1 MDSIKFYLN
10 DYEIEGESFT
20 EVVVTINGEP
30 LLELIR
36 QREQSFA
43 AKDGQASIAGDYA
56 YLSLID
62 FKKLFLDALLPNGRL
77 AASGEQSVVL
87 LGCPCGIW
95 DCWYLSLK
103 AKFEADAIR
112 FSDFTNLRRKDW
124 RYGLEFKFDRMSF
137 VSEISKIASFINSK
151 N

>member
-20 EVVVTINGEP
+20 EVVVAINGEP

-43 AKDGQASIAGDYA
+43 AKEGQASVAGDYA

-62 FKKLFLDALLPNGRL
+62 FEELFLRAAL
-77 AASGEQSVVL
+77 
-87 LGCPCGIW
+87 
-95 DCWYLSLK
+95 
-103 AKFEADAIR
+103 EADLA
-112 FSDFTNLRRKDW
+112 
-124 RYGLEFKFDRMSF
+124 
-137 VSEISKIASFINSK
+137 
-151 N
+151 

>member
-1 MDSIKFYLN
+1 MDSIKFYPN
-10 DYEIEGESFT
+10 DYEMNGESLT

-77 AASGEQSVVL
+77 AASGERSVVL

-95 DCWYLSLK
+95 SCWYLSLK

-124 RYGLEFKFDRMSF
+124 RYGLEFKFDRVSF
-137 VSEISKIASFINSK
+137 VSEILKIASFINSK

>member
-20 EVVVTINGEP
+20 EVVVAINGEP
-30 LLELIR
+30 LLELIKR
-36 QREQSFA
+36 RERSFA

-62 FKKLFLDALLPNGRL
+62 FKKLFLDALLPNGQL
-77 AASGEQSVVL
+77 AASDERSVVL

-95 DCWYLSLK
+95 SCWYLSLK
-103 AKFEADAIR
+103 IKFEADTVKFAE
-112 FSDFTNLRRKDW
+112 FKNPRRKDW
-124 RYGLEFKFDRMSF
+124 RYGLEFKFDRVSF
-137 VSEISKIASFINSK
+137 VSEISKIASFNK
-151 N
+151 L

>member
-1 MDSIKFYLN
+1 MDSIKFYPN
-10 DYEIEGESFT
+10 DYDMNGEGLT
-20 EVVVTINGEP
+20 EVVVTINDEP

-43 AKDGQASIAGDYA
+43 AKDRQASIAGDYA

-62 FKKLFLDALLPNGRL
+62 FEELFLRAALEADL
-77 AASGEQSVVL
+77 AQDERDVVL

-95 DCWYLSLK
+95 SCWYLALRV
-103 AKFEADAIR
+103 KFEADTIR
-112 FSDFTNLRRKDW
+112 FSDFTNPRRKDW
-124 RYGLEFKFDRMSF
+124 RYGLEFKFDRVSF
-137 VSEISKIASFINSK
+137 VSEISKIASFINFE

>member
-20 EVVVTINGEP
+20 EVVVKINGEP

-36 QREQSFA
+36 QCEQSFA
-43 AKDGQASIAGDYA
+43 TKDGQTSIAGSYA

-62 FKKLFLDALLPNGRL
+62 FEELFLRAALEADL
-77 AASGEQSVVL
+77 AQDERDVVL

-95 DCWYLSLK
+95 DCWYLALK
-103 AKFEADAIR
+103 IKFEANAVK
-112 FSDFTNLRRKDW
+112 FSDFTNPRRKDW
-124 RYGLEFKFDRMSF
+124 QYGLEFKFDRVSF
-137 VSEISKIASFINSK
+137 VSEISKIASFNK
-151 N
+151 L

>member
-20 EVVVTINGEP
+20 EVVVAINGEP

-36 QREQSFA
+36 RCEQSFA
-43 AKDGQASIAGDYA
+43 AKDGQASIAGSYA

-62 FKKLFLDALLPNGRL
+62 FEKLFLRAALEADL
-77 AASGEQSVVL
+77 AQDERDVVL

-95 DCWYLSLK
+95 SCWYLALRV
-103 AKFEADAIR
+103 KFETETVKLYE
-112 FSDFTNLRRKDW
+112 FKNLRRKDW
-124 RYGLEFKFDRMSF
+124 KYGLEFKFDRVNF
-137 VSEISKIASFINSK
+137 VSEISKIASFNK
-151 N
+151 L

>member
-20 EVVVTINGEP
+20 EVVVAINGEP

-36 QREQSFA
+36 RREQSFA
-43 AKDGQASIAGDYA
+43 AKEGQASIAGDYA

-62 FKKLFLDALLPNGRL
+62 FEELFLRTALEADL
-77 AASGEQSVVL
+77 AQDERNAVL

-95 DCWYLSLK
+95 SCWYLALK
-103 AKFEADAIR
+103 IKFEANAVK
-112 FSDFTNLRRKDW
+112 FTDFTNLRRKDW
-124 RYGLEFKFDRMSF
+124 QYGLEFKFDRADFMG
-137 VSEISKIASFINSK
+137 EISKVASFNK
-151 N
+151 L

>member
-20 EVVVTINGEP
+20 EVVVAINGEP

-36 QREQSFA
+36 RREQSFA
-43 AKDGQASIAGDYA
+43 IKDGQASIAGGYA

-62 FKKLFLDALLPNGRL
+62 FEELFLRTALEADL
-77 AASGEQSVVL
+77 AQDERDVVL

-95 DCWYLSLK
+95 DCWYLALK
-103 AKFEADAIR
+103 IKFETETVKLY
-112 FSDFTNLRRKDW
+112 DFTNPRRKDW
-124 RYGLEFKFDRMSF
+124 QYGLEFKCDRVSF
-137 VSEISKIASFINSK
+137 VSEILKIASFINSK

>member
-1 MDSIKFYLN
+1 MDSIKFYPN
-10 DYEIEGESFT
+10 DYEMNGESFT
-20 EVVVTINGEP
+20 EVVVTINDKP

-62 FKKLFLDALLPNGRL
+62 FKKLFLDALLPNGQL
-77 AASGEQSVVL
+77 AASSERSVVL

-95 DCWYLSLK
+95 SCWYLALK
-103 AKFEADAIR
+103 IKFEANAVK
-112 FSDFTNLRRKDW
+112 FTDFTNPRRKDR
-124 RYGLEFKFDRMSF
+124 RYGLEFKFDRVSF
-137 VSEISKIASFINSK
+137 VGEISKIASFNK
-151 N
+151 L

>member
-20 EVVVTINGEP
+20 EVVVAINGEP

-36 QREQSFA
+36 RREQSFA
-43 AKDGQASIAGDYA
+43 AKDGQASIAGSYA

-62 FKKLFLDALLPNGRL
+62 FEELFLRTALEADL
-77 AASGEQSVVL
+77 AQDERDVVL

-95 DCWYLSLK
+95 NCWYLTLK
-103 AKFEADAIR
+103 IKFETETVKLYE
-112 FSDFTNLRRKDW
+112 FKNLRRKDW
-124 RYGLEFKFDRMSF
+124 QYGLEFKCDRVSF
-137 VSEISKIASFINSK
+137 VSEISKIASFNK
-151 N
+151 L

>member
-10 DYEIEGESFT
+10 DYEADGRNFT
-20 EVVVTINGEP
+20 EVAVAINGEP

-36 QREQSFA
+36 RREQSFA

-62 FKKLFLDALLPNGRL
+62 FEELFLRTALEADL
-77 AASGEQSVVL
+77 AQDERDVVL

-95 DCWYLSLK
+95 SCWYLALK
-103 AKFEADAIR
+103 IKFETETVKLYE
-112 FSDFTNLRRKDW
+112 FKNLRRKDW
-124 RYGLEFKFDRMSF
+124 QYGLEFKFDRVSF
-137 VSEISKIASFINSK
+137 VSEISKIASFNK
-151 N
+151 L